1 MEEEGSCLDVREGS
15 VSPGVGRC
23 SDILVGQIRQ
33 PGRDPPRA
41 LGTRPYGCTRDLPF
55 GLHLQGPHPVRFE
68 SLRTGLK
75 PQFQLGHQVA
85 ALQASAHRALYD
97 MFPHLRHTVAL
108 LFHKNPLPLLLHMSS
123 SQLSPSQSPP
133 RWQTFYMAST
143 SSSTAPPCRPHC
155 GETSHFA
162 LLSPCSPPLPSCSGT
177 SPPCQLFPPCCSGSR
192 SSAPSTT
199 TPSPG
204 CAGLRPGDF
213 TSSSGKLSYS
223 HNFVGGGPRRI
234 YSFSSSNFS
243 CLAVIVTSNP
253 VPCSRV

>member
-1 MEEEGSCLDVREGS
+1 MCESEIQPSGRDSAYFSLNMSLSEEEEEEMEEEGSCLDVREGS

-23 SDILVGQIRQ
+23 SDILVGQIRE

-123 SQLSPSQSPP
+123 SQVGDLLYGLHILLHCPALPSTSWGDVTLCAVVALLTTIALMLRHIPSMSALPP
-133 RWQTFYMAST
+133 LLLRLEEQCAKHYYSLPWMCWAEARRLHILLWQT
-143 SSSTAPPCRPHC
+143 
-155 GETSHFA
+155 
-162 LLSPCSPPLPSCSGT
+162 L
-177 SPPCQLFPPCCSGSR
+177 
-192 SSAPSTT
+192 
-199 TPSPG
+199 
-204 CAGLRPGDF
+204 
-213 TSSSGKLSYS
+213 
-223 HNFVGGGPRRI
+223 I
-234 YSFSSSNFS
+234 
-243 CLAVIVTSNP
+243 LA
-253 VPCSRV
+253 